1 MKFNTLSLSIAA
13 LLSANAFAKVSE
25 HDLPAMVVSADFRP
39 ATALDTP
46 VSLTTL
52 DSETIDSRGAQ
63 HVEDILNLAP
73 NVNVSAGASRGQFFQ
88 IRGIGERSQFTAP
101 INPSVGLYIDGIDLS
116 RNGAAA
122 TLFDVERVEVLRG
135 PQGTVYGA
143 NALAGVITL
152 QSTQPTDELDIHFE
166 TGIAEYNTRNVG
178 LAVGGSL
185 IEDTLLGR
193 FSIYNHRSDGYSDND
208 FLNRDNTQKRD
219 ELAVKGHLKWLVTND
234 LTIDLNLLHLNFD
247 NGYDA
252 FSLENTRDTAS
263 DEPGKDM
270 QRTRAIALKTDWR
283 ANDTIQIQSSFSYSL
298 SDLEYSYD
306 DDWSYTNR
314 FLTALDPYSGFD
326 QYLRQRENY
335 ALEGRVLSNEN
346 GKIFNG
352 STSWTIGL
360 YHADQKQDLNHNYFD
375 NGTPAIY
382 SSDNSYETQNTAAY
396 GQLETALS
404 EKLTLISGLRVEN
417 SKADFVDSAGLD
429 LTNNDVLFGGK
440 LGLQYNLAS
449 DHMVFTT
456 FSRGFKAGGINNA
469 SGLAENLRRFDSE
482 YLWNL
487 ESGLKSSWLDDTLVT
502 NLTAFYTL
510 RKNAQLKNSLQVP
523 KVPGPGTDFIEYL
536 ANADKVTNL
545 GIEADLDWLINDKLR
560 LLASVGLLDTD
571 LHNYKNPQLLSEGIN
586 LKGRRIAHAPAY
598 QFSIGGELYI
608 TNNLTFTANIEG
620 KDEFYF
626 SNSHNFKSSSYTITN
641 ASLNYELEN
650 WTISLWGKNLFDKD
664 YGTRGFQFGIDPSL
678 SYADGTYT
686 QKGDP
691 RVVGLSLNW
700 DY

>member
-143 NALAGVITL
+143 NALAGVINL

-360 YHADQKQDLNHNYFD
+360 YHADQKQDLNRNYFD
-375 NGTPAIY
+375 NDTPAIY
-382 SSDNSYETQNTAAY
+382 SLDNSYETQNTAAY

-417 SKADFVDSAGLD
+417 SKADYVDSAGLD

-536 ANADKVTNL
+536 ANADKVTNI

-664 YGTRGFQFGIDPSL
+664 YGTRGFQFGNDPSL
-678 SYADGTYT
+678 GYADGTYT